1 MNSTNNNIYLLLKV
15 SIILNVINLKLII
28 FFFSNIFVFL
38 QLSNNAMN
46 YI

>member
-15 SIILNVINLKLII
+15 SIILNVNNLKLII